1 MFEATDIHVIHFLVG
16 YLEWV
21 APHITK
27 MDDERKVL
35 QAAVKKGP
43 LDAGTAVKHC
53 CFSGN

>member
-1 MFEATDIHVIHFLVG
+1 MFDATDIHVIHFLVG

-43 LDAGTAVKHC
+43 LDAGECMGYTP
-53 CFSGN
+53 